1 LPGNSQTLLN
11 DSTCAVP
18 CGTLKNALIM
28 QSDYKLTQVKLN
40 VARDTISIL
49 TKKSLEQDSVI
60 FDYKNLIVEKDTI
73 IKIKSDIIVQRDLQI
88 VDLNK
93 NVRTLKTQRNGVII
107 GASAAILL
115 TIVLNIVF

>member
-1 LPGNSQTLLN
+1 
-11 DSTCAVP
+11 
-18 CGTLKNALIM
+18 M
-28 QSDYKLTQVKLN
+28 QSDYKLTQAKLN

>member
-1 LPGNSQTLLN
+1 
-11 DSTCAVP
+11 
-18 CGTLKNALIM
+18 M

-93 NVRTLKTQRNGVII
+93 NVRTLKTQRTGVII

>member
-1 LPGNSQTLLN
+1 
-11 DSTCAVP
+11 
-18 CGTLKNALIM
+18 M
-28 QSDYKLTQVKLN
+28 
-40 VARDTISIL
+40 
-49 TKKSLEQDSVI
+49 
-60 FDYKNLIVEKDTI
+60 EKDTI

>member
-1 LPGNSQTLLN
+1 
-11 DSTCAVP
+11 
-18 CGTLKNALIM
+18 M

>member
-1 LPGNSQTLLN
+1 
-11 DSTCAVP
+11 
-18 CGTLKNALIM
+18 M
-28 QSDYKLTQVKLN
+28 QSNYKLTQAKLN

-60 FDYKNLIVEKDTI
+60 FDYKKLIVEKDTI

>member
-1 LPGNSQTLLN
+1 
-11 DSTCAVP
+11 
-18 CGTLKNALIM
+18 M
-28 QSDYKLTQVKLN
+28 QSDYKLTQAKLN

-60 FDYKNLIVEKDTI
+60 FDYKKLIVEKDTI